1 MNSNLKF
8 TNVTK
13 SFKDFYLG
21 PISLELEKGKV
32 LALVGPNGSG
42 KTTTL
47 DCISGMMQQDSGKIE
62 VCGYDNNPNEVKW
75 KNLFG
80 YITSEPVLI
89 KTMTGAEF
97 LKYLSQYYKSWDF
110 ERMENLISRLEFPE
124 NMKITKLSTGNKT
137 KLEIIS
143 ALSMNPRLLLL
154 DEPTN
159 ALDPI
164 VRDAFLD
171 IIFEYMQNEDNSIIW
186 STHII
191 TEVGSIADDFAFLI
205 DGKIMEISSKTDLT
219 DNWRKIIIS
228 RELDKSQIPGII
240 EINPVDNIFE
250 IITCNYPASME
261 YLKKS
266 NIEILNEYYMNIEN
280 ICIKNLQRY
289 KLEIE

>member
-8 TNVTK
+8 TNVKKT
-13 SFKDFYLG
+13 FKDFTLG
-21 PISLELEKGKV
+21 PISFELEKGKV

-47 DCISGMMQQDSGKIE
+47 DCVSGMMQQDSGKIE
-62 VCGYDNNPNEVKW
+62 VCGYENNPNEVQW

-80 YITSEPVLI
+80 YVTSEPVLI
-89 KTMTGAEF
+89 KTMTGTEF
-97 LKYLSQYYKSWDF
+97 LKYIAQYYKSWDF
-110 ERMENLISRLEFPE
+110 NRMNSLISRLEFPE
-124 NMKITKLSTGNKT
+124 ELKIHKLSTGNKT

-164 VRDAFLD
+164 VRDVFLD
-171 IIFEYMQNEDNSIIW
+171 IIFEFMTNEENSIIW

-191 TEVGSIADDFAFLI
+191 TEVGSIADEFAFLI
-205 DGKIMEISSKTDLT
+205 DGLIREISSKIDLT
-219 DNWRKIIIS
+219 ENWRRIIVHEELNKKII
-228 RELDKSQIPGII
+228 PGVCEII
-240 EINPVDNIFE
+240 QADNSFE
-250 IITCNYPASME
+250 ICTWNYPATIE

-289 KLEIE
+289 KTELY